1 MNLSKK
7 SRWTNIALLLVLSLP
22 GTTPASAE
30 TFSFGHP
37 GVAAKVDRTVKI
49 TALDTMRFVPATVR
63 VKPGETVRF
72 VVTDEGHLVHE
83 FILGDRREQAKHER
97 EMQRMGGMVMADEA
111 NGITLR
117 PGQTKTLIWTF
128 GKAGEVEYAC
138 HQPGHYAAGMVG
150 KIFLVK

>member
-1 MNLSKK
+1 MTLSKK
-7 SRWTNIALLLVLSLP
+7 SGWTSIALVLLSLT
-22 GTTPASAE
+22 GNAMASAE

-83 FILGDRREQAKHER
+83 FILGDRREQAEHER
-97 EMQRMGGMVMADEA
+97 EMQRMGGMAMPDEA
-111 NGITLR
+111 NGVTLQ

-128 GKAGEVEYAC
+128 GKAGVVEYAC
-138 HQPGHYAAGMVG
+138 HEPGHYAAGMVG
-150 KIFLVK
+150 KILVK

>member
-1 MNLSKK
+1 MTLSKK
-7 SRWTNIALLLVLSLP
+7 SKWANIALLLVLSLL
-22 GTTPASAE
+22 GTTMAKTEGFP
-30 TFSFGHP
+30 FGHP
-37 GVAAKVDRTVKI
+37 GTAAKVDRTVKI
-49 TALDTMRFVPATVR
+49 SALDAMRFTPATLRVR
-63 VKPGETVRF
+63 AGETVRF
-72 VVTDEGHLVHE
+72 VVTNKGQLVHE
-83 FILGDRREQAKHER
+83 FILGDRREQAEHER